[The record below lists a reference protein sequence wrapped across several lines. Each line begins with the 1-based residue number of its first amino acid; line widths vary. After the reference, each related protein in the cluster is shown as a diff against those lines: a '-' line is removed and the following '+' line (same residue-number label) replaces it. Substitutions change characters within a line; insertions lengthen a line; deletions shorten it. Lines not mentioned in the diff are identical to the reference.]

1 MKKLMVLLLAA
12 LVNLTALPLHADLAS
27 LRFFLTHPK
36 RWNVILDEEGRGK
49 ISRTEDKR
57 RLLVLHPFSDMGY
70 GTLHRRNIHLDGN
83 QSGPGSFRPVLRS
96 DR

>member
-36 RWNVILDEEGRGK
+36 RWNAT
-49 ISRTEDKR
+49 S
-57 RLLVLHPFSDMGY
+57 FS
-70 GTLHRRNIHLDGN
+70 T
-83 QSGPGSFRPVLRS
+83 
-96 DR
+96 